1 MSRLSNVQLIN
12 ESCWNYGIEER
23 KEKHILM
30 FSLKIVD
37 YEIVENELKM
47 VNLKRKGK
55 KNTIKIL
62 KCCETI

>member
-23 KEKHILM
+23 KEKQILM
-30 FSLKIVD
+30 FSFKFVY
-37 YEIVENELKM
+37 YEIAKNELTM

-55 KNTIKIL
+55 KTP
-62 KCCETI
+62 